1 MNPVA
6 AGPVA
11 DVVSAVLMLLGALSC
26 LLGAI
31 GLVRLPDLPARL
43 QAATKPQTLGL
54 SLILL
59 GTALR
64 VELASAVTLV
74 LVVLF
79 QVITAPVISQ
89 LVGRAAYRSGA
100 LPGRRAG
107 RRRAGRAPA
116 RGRGG
121 RRRAGRATA
130 TTATDRPPSHPER
143 ARRTARRAVAPLVTA
158 GVRAPRAV

>member
-11 DVVSAVLMLLGALSC
+11 DVIAACLMLLGALSC

-64 VELASAVTLV
+64 VELASAVTLL

-79 QVITAPVISQ
+79 QIITAPVVSQ
-89 LVGRAAYRSGA
+89 LVGRAAYRSGGVPEGA
-100 LPGRRAG
+100 LVVDELADRM
-107 RRRAGRAPA
+107 PA
-116 RGRGG
+116 THDAADG
-121 RRRAGRATA
+121 AE
-130 TTATDRPPSHPER
+130 DRPG
-143 ARRTARRAVAPLVTA
+143 T
-158 GVRAPRAV
+158 G